1 MSCAFLKVLR
11 QPHKVRAE
19 LGSCTPA
26 REGSLK
32 PAGDPGPSGYFSDR
46 TCVGKARVGA
56 WGAAK
61 APMPASGSEANRPTC
76 QRAHLG
82 PSVAV
87 RLRAERPL
95 SGRGAAPR
103 LPAARLGAASSM
115 ATGGSIAG
123 WGCRALR
130 ASPLGRWLGPAARPC
145 AGAVWPCDR
154 GGHLRPQRRGVRA
167 ADLRADRGQG
177 YEPTVARQWRRT
189 PALLRSP
196 AAAPG
201 SLPWFGPGRLKLR
214 LAASFKYRSV
224 HRR

>member
-1 MSCAFLKVLR
+1 MPGGRPKPPC
-11 QPHKVRAE
+11 QPQAPRP
-19 LGSCTPA
+19 T
-26 REGSLK
+26 
-32 PAGDPGPSGYFSDR
+32 DPPVSGP
-46 TCVGKARVGA
+46 TWA
-56 WGAAK
+56 
-61 APMPASGSEANRPTC
+61 PASQSG
-76 QRAHLG
+76 
-82 PSVAV
+82 
-87 RLRAERPL
+87 
-95 SGRGAAPR
+95 SGRRGRSLGALWAGSHS
-103 LPAARLGAASSM
+103 ARLGAASSM

-224 HRR
+224 HRRQGLLASL